1 MKILLISN
9 MYPSSANASYGVF
22 VRNFEEDM
30 LKRGVTF
37 RKAIIKG
44 KGKNTFDKLKKY
56 FRFFLDIYTLVY
68 KKDINLIYV
77 HYISHSLLPLFPIAP
92 FLKKPLVI
100 NAHGGDLLPKKLL
113 SRMILAINYYT
124 IKNSSMIVVPS
135 EFFRNIIVDK
145 YNHSNVII
153 SPSGGV
159 DSSLFYLR
167 KNKCF
172 DPLALVLGYV
182 SRIDE
187 GKGWGIFLNSLVI
200 LRGANPELNI
210 KAVMVGGGAQEFLVQ
225 DVIKNLGLELIV
237 SYLGPKPQN
246 ELPEILNN
254 IDLFVFPT
262 MLAES
267 LGLVGLESMA
277 CGTPVA
283 GSRVGGLTSYIDDGV
298 NGFLFDPGDAEQ
310 LASVYSKYNALD
322 EVEKRRISSN
332 AIESAKLYDK
342 DIVGEKLSK
351 KLYSL

>member
-9 MYPSSANASYGVF
+9 MYPSSANVSYGIF

-56 FRFFLDIYTLVY
+56 FRFFLDIYMLVY

-100 NAHGGDLLPKKLL
+100 NAHGSDLLPKKLL
-113 SRMILAINYYT
+113 SKMILTINYYT

-167 KNKCF
+167 KKKCF

-187 GKGWGIFLNSLVI
+187 GKGWDIFLNSLVI
-200 LRGANPELNI
+200 LRGANPALNI

-225 DVIKNLGLELIV
+225 DVINNLGLELIV

-262 MLAES
+262 MLTES

-277 CGTPVA
+277 CGAPVV

-322 EVEKRRISSN
+322 EVEKRGISSN
-332 AIESAKLYDK
+332 AIETAKLYDK

>member
-9 MYPSSANASYGVF
+9 MYPSSTDPSYGIF
-22 VRNFEEDM
+22 VRNFEVDM
-30 LKRGVTF
+30 LKRGFLF

-56 FRFFLDIYTLVY
+56 FRFLLDIYMLVY

-77 HYISHSLLPLFPIAP
+77 HYISHSLLPLFPISP
-92 FLKKPLVI
+92 FLKKKLVI
-100 NAHGGDLLPKKLL
+100 NAHGSDLLPQKLL
-113 SRMILAINYYT
+113 SKIILTINYYT

-145 YNHSNVII
+145 YNHSNVIV

-159 DSSLFYLR
+159 DPSLFYLR
-167 KNKCF
+167 KKKCF
-172 DPLALVLGYV
+172 DSPTLVLGYV

-187 GKGWGIFLNSLVI
+187 GKGWDVFLNSLAI
-200 LRGANPELNI
+200 LREVNPTLNI
-210 KAVMVGGGAQEFLVQ
+210 KAVMVGGGAQEFIVQ
-225 DVIKNLGLELIV
+225 DVIKNLGLESIV
-237 SYLGPKPQN
+237 NYLGSKPQS
-246 ELPEILNN
+246 ELTEILNK

-262 MLAES
+262 MLTES

-283 GSRVGGLTSYIDDGV
+283 GSRVGGLTSYIEDDV
-298 NGFLFDPGDAEQ
+298 NGFLFDPGNAEQ
-310 LASVYSKYNALD
+310 LAAVYSKYDALVVAEKGRMSTNAL
-322 EVEKRRISSN
+322 ET
-332 AIESAKLYDK
+332 AKLYEK
-342 DIVGEKLSK
+342 DVVGEKLFK